1 MANSKSRKR
10 RKLIIFSLIGMAVVG
25 VVAGALLRKREQ
37 VVVIQTEKAERRD
50 ITETVLANGRIQPV
64 RQVKISAEVSG
75 EIIEL
80 PVKEGQHIE
89 KGDLLVKIKP
99 DVYIAQR
106 RSAEAGY
113 LSAVSG
119 RSLSEAN
126 LRKAEL
132 EFTRNEDLFKNKL
145 ISDSVFLEYKT
156 ALDVAKAQ
164 VESSRHQVDVAN
176 ASLARADEELAKTTI
191 NSPITGMVSKLSLEL
206 GERVAGNTMMAGTEI
221 MTVANLNEME
231 ARVDIG
237 EIDIPLIAV
246 AQNAK
251 LEVDAFRDRKFKGT
265 VSEIA
270 NSSKTAAASGQ
281 SQDATKFEVK
291 IRVNEPERFR
301 PGMTVTAEIETR
313 YRTNVLCVPVQSVTT
328 RPPKK
333 PDQGP
338 EATNAVARAGS
349 GTNSAA
355 GTNTTVAAASTST
368 NALAADTGGAGD
380 PPVATNSAASTNK
393 STADKK
399 AGTKNGSKSGRK
411 SDEKEKPIEVVFVV
425 DGDKVKMVPVK
436 RGIADDAYVEVLEG
450 IKDGQEVVS
459 GGYKAISRDLEDGK
473 KIVKGT
479 PDRSLDKDKEKK

>member
-1 MANSKSRKR
+1 MANAKSKRR
-10 RKLIIFSLIGMAVVG
+10 RKLLIFSAIVLVLGGLTA
-25 VVAGALLRKREQ
+25 AALLRKREP
-37 VVVIQTEKAERRD
+37 VVTVQTEKAERRN
-50 ITETVLANGRIQPV
+50 ITEIVLANGRIQPV

-80 PVKEGQHIE
+80 PVKEGQPIR

-99 DVYIAQR
+99 DTYIAQK
-106 RSAEAGY
+106 RSMEASY

-119 RSLSEAN
+119 QTLSEAN
-126 LRKAEL
+126 LRKAQL
-132 EFTRNEDLFKNKL
+132 EFARNQDLFQNKL

-164 VESSRHQVDVAN
+164 VESSGHQVDVAK
-176 ASLARADEELAKTTI
+176 ASLARTDEELAKTTI
-191 NSPITGMVSKLSLEL
+191 YSPIDGTVSKLNLEL

-237 EIDIPLIAV
+237 EIDIPLIAG

-270 NSSKTAAASGQ
+270 NSSKTASVSGQ

-291 IRVNEPERFR
+291 IRINEVETFR

-313 YRTNVLCVPVQSVTT
+313 YRSNVLAVPVQSVTT

-333 PDQGP
+333 PEKGKGG
-338 EATNAVARAGS
+338 TNAVDTAGTNAPS
-349 GTNSAA
+349 GTNTVA
-355 GTNTTVAAASTST
+355 GTNAAVVTNAAAADTPAAASTNAPST
-368 NALAADTGGAGD
+368 TTNTASADPKTDGK
-380 PPVATNSAASTNK
+380 NS
-393 STADKK
+393 
-399 AGTKNGSKSGRK
+399 SKSGRK
-411 SDEKEKPIEVVFVV
+411 ADEKEKPIEVVFVV

-436 RGIADDAYVEVLEG
+436 RGIADDAYVEILEG
-450 IKDGQEVVS
+450 VTEGQEVVS

-473 KIVKGT
+473 KIHKGV
-479 PDRSLDKDKEKK
+479 PEKDKDKDKDKK

>member
-1 MANSKSRKR
+1 MANAKSKR
-10 RKLIIFSLIGMAVVG
+10 RRKIVIFSVIGLVSIGLVLVV
-25 VVAGALLRKREQ
+25 VLRKREP
-37 VVVIQTEKAERRD
+37 VITVKTEKVERRN

-80 PVKEGQHIE
+80 PVKEGQAIQ

-99 DVYIAQR
+99 DTYIAQK
-106 RSAEAGY
+106 RSMEASY
-113 LSAVSG
+113 LSSVSG
-119 RSLSEAN
+119 KTLSEAN

-132 EFTRNEDLFKNKL
+132 EFARNQDLFNSKL

-164 VESSRHQVDVAN
+164 VESAQHQVDVAK
-176 ASLARADEELAKTTI
+176 ASLARVEEELAKTTI
-191 NSPITGMVSKLSLEL
+191 NSPITGTVSMLNLEL

-246 AQNAK
+246 GQNAQ

-270 NSSKTAAASGQ
+270 NSSRTAAQGGQ
-281 SQDATKFEVK
+281 SQEATKFEVR
-291 IRVNEPERFR
+291 IRVNDSEKFR
-301 PGMTVTAEIETR
+301 PGMTVTAEVETR
-313 YRTNVLCVPVQSVTT
+313 DRTNVLSVPVQSVTT

-333 PDQGP
+333 PDAGQGGTNALAGVSTNTEP
-338 EATNAVARAGS
+338 RATAGSTNQTTNATASPTATNAVK
-349 GTNSAA
+349 N
-355 GTNTTVAAASTST
+355 
-368 NALAADTGGAGD
+368 
-380 PPVATNSAASTNK
+380 
-393 STADKK
+393 ADKDK
-399 AGTKNGSKSGRK
+399 RKGDKK

-425 DGDKVKMVPVK
+425 DGDTVKMVPVK
-436 RGIADDAYVEVLEG
+436 RGIADDAYVEIVEG
-450 IKDGQEVVS
+450 LTEGQEVVS
-459 GGYKAISRDLEDGK
+459 GGYKAISRDLEEGK
-473 KIVKGT
+473 KIRKGE
-479 PDRSLDKDKEKK
+479 PEKDKDQEKDKK